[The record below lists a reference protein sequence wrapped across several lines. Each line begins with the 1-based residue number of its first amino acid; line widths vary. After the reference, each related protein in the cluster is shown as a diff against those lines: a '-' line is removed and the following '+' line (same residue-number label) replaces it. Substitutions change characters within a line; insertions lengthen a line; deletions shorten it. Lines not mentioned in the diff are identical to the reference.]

1 MVSCRSSSRLLW
13 PTVGAIGV
21 LVGCHAGSAETLVC
35 SPFPIV
41 PVSDLDYARLSGDWR
56 EIRKTQS
63 PVSAL
68 RGRWRFNFSENKFDY
83 HAAFIGNRSCAAS
96 IKGEATKVLPNSQYE
111 LAYNFLGQHVKETL
125 TVVAT
130 DYETYLVVYRC
141 ENTAGRSAA
150 PGLCLPHAVHVSVL
164 ARHPLDDSTA
174 PDIRKTLHR
183 ICVPEDTLANLELS
197 EGGGC
202 EIDQES
208 DPNTSEPTPPA
219 GTEKCFQPFDAGFC
233 QAKHSSFYYSQAT
246 GKCEPFTYTG
256 CGGNSNNFQSL
267 KECQDTCQTPLEAA
281 TAITAAPVAWISN
294 CSSTASCGLSCPSCC
309 SWDQNTNCIVCHCEL
324 PDLGPRLRPA
334 SCITSPSDCPV
345 ECQSSSKTDTCFDCS
360 CLAPNGTLVPALEYV
375 PSEEPFFCPPTCTP
389 KTLHSGE
396 RKCHCA
402 DHNVCSMPLVE
413 GSCNEDIPRYFFNTT
428 SSRCDVFQYKGCTGN
443 DNNFETHE
451 DCLAE
456 CEDLCHMPKDP
467 GACTTDKAL
476 ESFYYNSQTGRCE
489 DFEYSGCG
497 GNDNRFEDID
507 SCRTRCED
515 VCHQPKYSGPCYA
528 YLRRFYYNSETE
540 RCEPFIYGGCMANG
554 NNFYTMDQCNRHCRD
569 SRKKVEGPT
578 PDRALCHLPLDEGS
592 CDGSETRPETRFF
605 YDAQKEDCISF
616 IYAGCGGNDNNFR
629 LLENCNLTC
638 FGVQTLI
645 SKAEASCTEAECSC
659 GRFRMDGD
667 CKVCECGNGAERAGP
682 GVYMLVSLLWATIS
696 TRVI

>member
-1 MVSCRSSSRLLW
+1 ML
-13 PTVGAIGV
+13 
-21 LVGCHAGSAETLVC
+21 
-35 SPFPIV
+35 
-41 PVSDLDYARLSGDWR
+41 
-56 EIRKTQS
+56 
-63 PVSAL
+63 
-68 RGRWRFNFSENKFDY
+68 
-83 HAAFIGNRSCAAS
+83 
-96 IKGEATKVLPNSQYE
+96 
-111 LAYNFLGQHVKETL
+111 
-125 TVVAT
+125 
-130 DYETYLVVYRC
+130 
-141 ENTAGRSAA
+141 
-150 PGLCLPHAVHVSVL
+150 
-164 ARHPLDDSTA
+164 
-174 PDIRKTLHR
+174 
-183 ICVPEDTLANLELS
+183 
-197 EGGGC
+197 
-202 EIDQES
+202 
-208 DPNTSEPTPPA
+208 
-219 GTEKCFQPFDAGFC
+219 
-233 QAKHSSFYYSQAT
+233 
-246 GKCEPFTYTG
+246 
-256 CGGNSNNFQSL
+256 
-267 KECQDTCQTPLEAA
+267 
-281 TAITAAPVAWISN
+281 
-294 CSSTASCGLSCPSCC
+294 
-309 SWDQNTNCIVCHCEL
+309 
-324 PDLGPRLRPA
+324 
-334 SCITSPSDCPV
+334 PSDCPV

-375 PSEEPFFCPPTCTP
+375 PSEKPFFCPPTCTP
-389 KTLHSGE
+389 KTLHTGE

-402 DHNVCSMPLVE
+402 DHNVCSLPLVE

-428 SSRCDVFQYKGCTGN
+428 SSRCDVFRYKGCTGN

-456 CEDLCHMPKDP
+456 CEDLCQMPKDP
-467 GACTTDKAL
+467 GACTTDKAI

-554 NNFYTMDQCNRHCRD
+554 NNFYTMDQCNRHCHD
-569 SRKKVEGPT
+569 SKKKAEEPT

-659 GRFRMDGD
+659 GRFRMDGG
-667 CKVCECGNGAERAGP
+667 CKVCECGNGAERTGP
-682 GVYMLVSLLWATIS
+682 GVYMLVSLLSAMIS
-696 TRVI
+696 TKVI